1 MSGSP
6 IDRLIDSAIEG
17 RLHHSLILHGPS
29 SPTLQAAALRISRAL
44 NCPNRRGDDG
54 CTTCSRIEKGIHP
67 DVQTFSPLKDRKS
80 ISIEQIRDV
89 VEHAGLRPYEEGV
102 KVFILD
108 PADTMSG
115 AAANSLL
122 KTLEE
127 PTRDTAFILL
137 TSSADLLLPTIKSRC
152 QIIFIRPEE
161 PEEVVDHSKVV
172 EDVLDRLAGFAATRD
187 YGALLGI
194 APVILSLDDVRQALK
209 LLATILRDVAAGTA
223 GERFGNQIIGPITPR
238 ALLDA
243 AQVSVAGIDRCVNIN
258 ADARL
263 VVEEALVII
272 AGGRNDG

>member
-6 IDRLIDSAIEG
+6 IDRLIESARGG

-29 SPTLQAAALRISRAL
+29 PATLQGASLRIARAL
-44 NCPNRRGDDG
+44 NCVNGVGDDS
-54 CTTCSRIEKGIHP
+54 CTSCTRIEKGIHP
-67 DVQTFSPLKDRKS
+67 DVQLVSPLQDRKS
-80 ISIEQIRDV
+80 ISIDQIRSV
-89 VEHAGLRPYEEGV
+89 VGDAGLRPYEDGV
-102 KVFILD
+102 KVFVID

-127 PTRDTAFILL
+127 PTSDTAFILL

-161 PEEVVDHSKVV
+161 PEDPVDDSKIV
-172 EDVLDRLAGFAATRD
+172 EEVLDRLSRFASTRD

-194 APVILSLDDVRQALK
+194 APILLTIEDVRKGLA
-209 LLATILRDVAAGTA
+209 LLATVLRDAAAGTA
-223 GERFGNQIIGPITPR
+223 GERHTDRITGFIGPR
-238 ALLDA
+238 VLLDA
-243 AQVSVAGIDRCVNIN
+243 AQSAIAGIDRLNVN

-263 VVEEALVII
+263 LIEEPLAII
-272 AGGRNDG
+272 AQGRKDA